1 MSQRAWR
8 WRIGVASAL
17 LGASGVAAAPRNDL
31 GTGWAVRLVGVPDA
45 TPVLALRGVH
55 HRVDQPTARRN
66 VVYGGEGCTA
76 WML

>member
-1 MSQRAWR
+1 MSDRAWR

-17 LGASGVAAAPRNDL
+17 LGASGVAAALRHEL
-31 GTGWAVRLVGVPDA
+31 GTGWAVGLVA
-45 TPVLALRGVH
+45 VLAAAAVLAMRGVH
-55 HRVDQPTARRN
+55 HRVDQSAARRN